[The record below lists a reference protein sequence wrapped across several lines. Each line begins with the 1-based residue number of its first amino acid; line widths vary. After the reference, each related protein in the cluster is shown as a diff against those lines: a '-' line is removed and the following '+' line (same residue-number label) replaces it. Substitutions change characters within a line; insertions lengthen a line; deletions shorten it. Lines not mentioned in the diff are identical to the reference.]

1 MKIVMKWSFALPVFF
16 MCHLAHAWTLPVRG
30 DYQVTN
36 GFWECAMHCYH
47 LGDDIVAPD
56 GTEIRSIGSGLVV
69 EVTHRGDCRNPNYGG
84 RVLIQY
90 QTGNGAVVALY
101 GHLGRDTDDPA
112 TDDIFVSVGDWVTEG
127 QAIGR
132 AGSREENGCYVPHL
146 HFGIHRGV
154 YLGIT
159 MECGA
164 WTYAGYTA
172 SAFDSSDACY
182 CNVLDNWYDPSEFL
196 GITPKDLH
204 IVEGSVTPREGTNET
219 EFTWHLSAETG
230 LGAPI
235 TAGVFIFNPVFQ
247 REYYFPTPY
256 IQGTAR
262 PFQFAYSGRPT
273 DVGQYAYRFRVRT
286 CADTVED
293 EERRNG
299 PAVRARERQ
308 QDPEP
313 ATPPPPPPPPPPSDP
328 PQEPPCEP
336 HREICDGQD
345 NDCDTWIDEDEFNEV
360 MTRPCWTDCG
370 TGVHVCDLGHWLPCT
385 AQQPQ
390 EEVCDNRDNDCDHH
404 TDENLRRPC
413 DTVCGPGNEQ
423 CRDGEWRWC
432 TAPQPREEV
441 CNYRDDDCDGE
452 RDEGLSCQYWQPAED
467 PPPQQNPPQE
477 SPPQENPP
485 QQPPPQQPP
494 PQEQPQQQPENPPPQ
509 ENPPQQEEQQ
519 PPQQQA
525 PPENPPQQ
533 EQPQQPTETPLPA
546 PTLNSPPDGFVREVP
561 TGANWSVS
569 ISWNYVS
576 GGVEYEYEIR
586 STATGIVEES
596 GRMGGSFY
604 NFYRP
609 PSAYGERYSW
619 KVRAIAASGLPGA
632 WSQTRT
638 FMFRAVQ

>member
-16 MCHLAHAWTLPVRG
+16 MCHMAHAWTLPVRG

-36 GFWECAMHCYH
+36 GFWECAVHCYH
-47 LGDDIVAPD
+47 LGDDISAAE
-56 GTEIRSIGSGLVV
+56 GTEILSIGSGTVV
-69 EVTHRGDCRNPNYGG
+69 EVTYSADCGNYGG

-90 QTGNGAVVALY
+90 ETSDGPVVALY
-101 GHLGRDTDDPA
+101 GHLGPNML
-112 TDDIFVSVGDWVTEG
+112 VSVGDYVNAGES
-127 QAIGR
+127 IGR
-132 AGSREENGCYVPHL
+132 AGSRNENGCWPPHL
-146 HFGIHRGV
+146 HFGIHRGP
-154 YLGIT
+154 YLGAII
-159 MECGA
+159 ECNR
-164 WTYAGYTA
+164 WTYAGYTDQA
-172 SAFDSSDACY
+172 YNPSDACY

-204 IVEGSVTPREGTNET
+204 IVSGNVTPEAGTNET

-235 TAGVFIFNPVFQ
+235 TAGVFVFNPVFQ

-262 PFQFAYSGRPT
+262 PFQFEYSGRLT
-273 DVGQYAYRFRVRT
+273 GVGEYAYRFQVRT
-286 CADTVED
+286 CADSVED

-299 PAVRARERQ
+299 PVVRVRERQ
-308 QDPEP
+308 QDPPP
-313 ATPPPPPPPPPPSDP
+313 ATPPPPPPPPPPPDP

-336 HREICDGQD
+336 RREICDGQD

-370 TGVHVCDLGHWLPCT
+370 TGVHVCDLGHWLSCT
-385 AQQPQ
+385 APQPQ

-423 CRDGEWRWC
+423 CRNGEWRWC
-432 TAPQPREEV
+432 TAQQPREEV

-452 RDEGLSCQYWQPAED
+452 RDEGLSCQYWQPAE
-467 PPPQQNPPQE
+467 
-477 SPPQENPP
+477 
-485 QQPPPQQPP
+485 
-494 PQEQPQQQPENPPPQ
+494 NPPPQ
-509 ENPPQQEEQQ
+509 ENPPQEPPQEQQ
-519 PPQQQA
+519 PQQENPPQQPQQG
-525 PPENPPQQ
+525 PPESQPENPPQQ
-533 EQPQQPTETPLPA
+533 SPPPQQEPEEQPPPQQQEPPAQQQPPPQQPTETPLPA

-569 ISWNYVS
+569 ISWNYMS

-586 STATGIVEES
+586 NTATGIMEES
-596 GRMGGSFY
+596 ERTEGSFY

-609 PSAYGERYSW
+609 PSTYGERYAW
-619 KVRAIAASGLPGA
+619 KVRAIAASGMPGA
-632 WSQTRT
+632 WSETRT